1 MYENGNSMTE
11 SYSEYCNCNSCTR
24 RREVS
29 STKSAETAAPDYPR
43 MFMNAYPGGGYFVEE
58 LDTRFKESNMSESTA
73 TTAEDE
79 ARQKVFMQLQEQLS
93 LHLAAMSMRVIS
105 DYIETPAVETVDVIS
120 SLTDNCT
127 IMYNYFIN
135 ELHYAIFGK
144 EL

>member
-11 SYSEYCNCNSCTR
+11 SYREYCYCPACTGI
-24 RREVS
+24 RESTIS
-29 STKSAETAAPDYPR
+29 SPDYPR
-43 MFMNAYPGGGYFVEE
+43 VFMNAYPGGGYFVEE
-58 LDTRFKESNMSESTA
+58 NDTRFKESNMSESTA
-73 TTAEDE
+73 PTAEDE
-79 ARQKVFMQLQEQLS
+79 AVQKVFMQLKDQLS

-105 DYIETPAVETVDVIS
+105 NYIETPAVETVDVIS